1 MSSMR
6 EEDDDDDSDD
16 SDDSEEED
24 LDDAA
29 EPTYG
34 GSGSGKQL
42 RVMGGARGGGKQLR
56 PAQQEGK
63 RVVSVCM
70 GG

>member
-1 MSSMR
+1 MR
-6 EEDDDDDSDD
+6 PPDDDDSDD
-16 SDDSEEED
+16 DDDED
-24 LDDAA
+24 LDDSA

-56 PAQQEGK
+56 PATQDGAFV
-63 RVVSVCM
+63 RACVCLCCPWECL
-70 GG
+70 